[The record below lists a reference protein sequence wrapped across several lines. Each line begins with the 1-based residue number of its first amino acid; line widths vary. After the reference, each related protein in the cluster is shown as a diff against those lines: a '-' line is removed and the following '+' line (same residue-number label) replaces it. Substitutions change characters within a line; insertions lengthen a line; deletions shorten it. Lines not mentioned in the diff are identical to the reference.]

1 MSWRHSSHHCCLR
14 RWAGCNTP
22 SSAWGS
28 GEAEYRA
35 AAAASS
41 AGPAEHARAT
51 VTAVPDQPGVTTV
64 TTGRCSSVTRACTA
78 TGAAVA
84 DQPAATAVTAPA
96 TWNTG
101 PESGPA
107 GPAGPALAEQ
117 SDSVAAHT
125 AVAGRRARP
134 A

>member
-1 MSWRHSSHHCCLR
+1 MQQRH
-14 RWAGCNTP
+14 
-22 SSAWGS
+22 
-28 GEAEYRA
+28 
-35 AAAASS
+35 
-41 AGPAEHARAT
+41 
-51 VTAVPDQPGVTTV
+51 
-64 TTGRCSSVTRACTA
+64 TRACTA

-96 TWNTG
+96 NWNTG